1 MCCAN
6 CRATEVCILM
16 ALSTLQLSKLQKL
29 TLLSTSCLCKLVTL
43 TMIFAWGTVICWVVQ
58 AICVQKKQLV
68 FNTIVHEPHARQYL
82 YISLTAAYI
91 ALSTLQ
97 AERSNTHKNCGIG
110 GLKLILE
117 TQLKSLQRLLPRI

>member
-6 CRATEVCILM
+6 CRATEVCILIY
-16 ALSTLQLSKLQKL
+16 SSSKLQKL

-43 TMIFAWGTVICWVVQ
+43 IMTFGGQSFNCWVVQ
-58 AICVQKKQLV
+58 AICVQKKIV
-68 FNTIVHEPHARQYL
+68 FNTIVYKPEGNTFIFP
-82 YISLTAAYI
+82 SLQHI
-91 ALSTLQ
+91 LPCQLLQ
-97 AERSNTHKNCGIG
+97 EKRSSRHKNCIG